1 MKIRKDVNVIITFDD
16 KEYSEE
22 ETAILYQQFFE
33 SLAKLYQQFFESLAK
48 IKGVK
53 IPEYA
58 GKALAKA
65 LRAKEKISKE
75 IRTPKTDNT
84 KEF

>member
-33 SLAKLYQQFFESLAK
+33 SLAK

-58 GKALAKA
+58 GKALTKA
-65 LRAKEKISKE
+65 LRVKEKTSKE
-75 IRTPKTDNT
+75 ARTSKTDNT

>member
-33 SLAKLYQQFFESLAK
+33 CLAK

-53 IPEYA
+53 IPKYA
-58 GKALAKA
+58 GKAFAKA
-65 LRAKEKISKE
+65 LKTKEKTSKE
-75 IRTPKTDNT
+75 TRTSEYLDD
-84 KEF
+84 

>member
-1 MKIRKDVNVIITFDD
+1 MTKRTKEIKVIITFDD

-33 SLAKLYQQFFESLAK
+33 SLAK

-53 IPEYA
+53 IPEYT
-58 GKALAKA
+58 GKALAKV
-65 LRAKEKISKE
+65 LRVKEKTSKE
-75 IRTPKTDNT
+75 IRTSKTDST

>member
-1 MKIRKDVNVIITFDD
+1 MKIRKDVNVIIRFDD

-22 ETAILYQQFFE
+22 ETAI
-33 SLAKLYQQFFESLAK
+33 LYQQFFESLAK

-65 LRAKEKISKE
+65 FRAKGKISKE
-75 IRTPKTDNT
+75 ARISETPDD
-84 KEF
+84 

>member
-1 MKIRKDVNVIITFDD
+1 MSKKQKEIKVIITFGN

-33 SLAKLYQQFFESLAK
+33 SLAK

-58 GKALAKA
+58 EKALAKA
-65 LRAKEKISKE
+65 FRAKEKISKE
-75 IRTPKTDNT
+75 TRTSETPDD
-84 KEF
+84 

>member
-1 MKIRKDVNVIITFDD
+1 MKIRRDVSVLITFDD
-16 KEYSEE
+16 KAYSEE
-22 ETAILYQQFFE
+22 ETAI
-33 SLAKLYQQFFESLAK
+33 LYQQFFESLAK

-53 IPEYA
+53 IPEYT

-65 LRAKEKISKE
+65 LRAKEKTSKE
-75 IRTPKTDNT
+75 TRTSKTDNI

>member
-33 SLAKLYQQFFESLAK
+33 SLAKNQRCKNSGICRKRFCQS
-48 IKGVK
+48 
-53 IPEYA
+53 
-58 GKALAKA
+58 
-65 LRAKEKISKE
+65 
-75 IRTPKTDNT
+75 T
-84 KEF
+84 

>member
-33 SLAKLYQQFFESLAK
+33 SLAK

-65 LRAKEKISKE
+65 LRVKKKTSKE
-75 IRTPKTDNT
+75 ARTSKTDST

>member
-33 SLAKLYQQFFESLAK
+33 CLAK

-53 IPEYA
+53 IPEYF
-58 GKALAKA
+58 
-65 LRAKEKISKE
+65 SKNQRSKNSG
-75 IRTPKTDNT
+75 ICRKGFCQST
-84 KEF
+84 

>member
-1 MKIRKDVNVIITFDD
+1 MPKKQKDIKVIITFDD

-33 SLAKLYQQFFESLAK
+33 SLAK

-58 GKALAKA
+58 GKVLVKA

-75 IRTPKTDNT
+75 TRTSEPPDD
-84 KEF
+84 

>member
-33 SLAKLYQQFFESLAK
+33 SLAK

-65 LRAKEKISKE
+65 LRAKSKTSE
-75 IRTPKTDNT
+75 ETRTSETDNT

>member
-1 MKIRKDVNVIITFDD
+1 MPKKQKDIKVIITFDD

-22 ETAILYQQFFE
+22 ETAI
-33 SLAKLYQQFFESLAK
+33 LYQQFFESLAK

-75 IRTPKTDNT
+75 TQTSESPDD
-84 KEF
+84 

>member
-1 MKIRKDVNVIITFDD
+1 MPKKQKDIKVIITFDD
-16 KEYSEE
+16 KEYTEE
-22 ETAILYQQFFE
+22 ETAI
-33 SLAKLYQQFFESLAK
+33 LYQQFFESLAK

-65 LRAKEKISKE
+65 LRAKSKTSE
-75 IRTPKTDNT
+75 ET
-84 KEF
+84 

>member
-1 MKIRKDVNVIITFDD
+1 MPKKQKEINVIITFDD

-33 SLAKLYQQFFESLAK
+33 CLAK

-58 GKALAKA
+58 GKAFAKA
-65 LRAKEKISKE
+65 FRAKEKTSKE
-75 IRTPKTDNT
+75 TRTSETPDD
-84 KEF
+84 

>member
-1 MKIRKDVNVIITFDD
+1 MPRKSKEIKVIIKFDD

-33 SLAKLYQQFFESLAK
+33 CLAK

-53 IPEYA
+53 IPEYT
-58 GKALAKA
+58 GKAFAKA
-65 LRAKEKISKE
+65 LRGNHKTTKETRNS
-75 IRTPKTDNT
+75 KTDT
-84 KEF
+84 TREF

>member
-1 MKIRKDVNVIITFDD
+1 MPRKQKDIKVIITFDD

-33 SLAKLYQQFFESLAK
+33 SLAK

-53 IPEYA
+53 IPKYA

-65 LRAKEKISKE
+65 LRVKKKTSKE
-75 IRTPKTDNT
+75 ARTSKTDST

>member
-1 MKIRKDVNVIITFDD
+1 MPKKQKDIKVIITFDD

-22 ETAILYQQFFE
+22 ETAI
-33 SLAKLYQQFFESLAK
+33 LYQQFFESLAK

-65 LRAKEKISKE
+65 LRAKSKTSKE
-75 IRTPKTDNT
+75 IRTSKTDST

>member
-33 SLAKLYQQFFESLAK
+33 SLAK

-53 IPEYA
+53 IPEYT

-65 LRAKEKISKE
+65 LRAKEKTSKE
-75 IRTPKTDNT
+75 IRTSKTDNA

>member
-16 KEYSEE
+16 KEYTEE

-33 SLAKLYQQFFESLAK
+33 CSAK

-58 GKALAKA
+58 GKTLAKA
-65 LRAKEKISKE
+65 LRAKEK
-75 IRTPKTDNT
+75 TPKEARTSENPDD
-84 KEF
+84 

>member
-22 ETAILYQQFFE
+22 ETAILYQQFFG
-33 SLAKLYQQFFESLAK
+33 SLAK

-53 IPEYA
+53 IPKYA
-58 GKALAKA
+58 GKALAMA

-75 IRTPKTDNT
+75 TRTSENPNG
-84 KEF
+84 

>member
-33 SLAKLYQQFFESLAK
+33 CLAK

-53 IPEYA
+53 IPEYT
-58 GKALAKA
+58 GKDLKR
-65 LRAKEKISKE
+65 LEPLKVQMIKGFSLFLKILGFILFLSQ
-75 IRTPKTDNT
+75 TV
-84 KEF
+84 

>member
-33 SLAKLYQQFFESLAK
+33 SLAK

-58 GKALAKA
+58 EKAFVKVF
-65 LRAKEKISKE
+65 KV
-75 IRTPKTDNT
+75 N
-84 KEF
+84 

>member
-33 SLAKLYQQFFESLAK
+33 SLAK

-65 LRAKEKISKE
+65 LRVKEKTSKE
-75 IRTPKTDNT
+75 ARTSKTDST

>member
-1 MKIRKDVNVIITFDD
+1 MTKRTKEIKVIITFDD

-22 ETAILYQQFFE
+22 ETAI
-33 SLAKLYQQFFESLAK
+33 LYQQFFESLAK

-65 LRAKEKISKE
+65 LRAKSKTSKE
-75 IRTPKTDNT
+75 IRTSKTDST

>member
-1 MKIRKDVNVIITFDD
+1 MPRKQKDIKVIITFDD

-22 ETAILYQQFFE
+22 ETAI
-33 SLAKLYQQFFESLAK
+33 LYQQFFESLAK

-65 LRAKEKISKE
+65 LRVKEKTSKE
-75 IRTPKTDNT
+75 ARTSKTDNT

>member
-22 ETAILYQQFFE
+22 ETAMLYQQFFE
-33 SLAKLYQQFFESLAK
+33 CLAK

-53 IPEYA
+53 IPEYT
-58 GKALAKA
+58 GKALAKT
-65 LRAKEKISKE
+65 LRAKSKTSE
-75 IRTPKTDNT
+75 ETRTSETDNT

>member
-1 MKIRKDVNVIITFDD
+1 MKIRKDVNVVITFDD

-22 ETAILYQQFFE
+22 ETAI
-33 SLAKLYQQFFESLAK
+33 LYQQFFESLAK

-65 LRAKEKISKE
+65 LKVKEKTSKE
-75 IRTPKTDNT
+75 IRTSKADNT

>member
-33 SLAKLYQQFFESLAK
+33 SLAK

-58 GKALAKA
+58 GKAFAKA
-65 LRAKEKISKE
+65 LGAKEKISKE
-75 IRTPKTDNT
+75 TRTSESP
-84 KEF
+84 

>member
-16 KEYSEE
+16 KEYWEE
-22 ETAILYQQFFE
+22 ETAILYQQFFV
-33 SLAKLYQQFFESLAK
+33 SLAK

-65 LRAKEKISKE
+65 IRAKEKISKE
-75 IRTPKTDNT
+75 IRTSENPDD
-84 KEF
+84 

>member
-1 MKIRKDVNVIITFDD
+1 MVELIISFDD

-33 SLAKLYQQFFESLAK
+33 CLAK

-53 IPEYA
+53 IPKYTE
-58 GKALAKA
+58 KAFTKA
-65 LRAKEKISKE
+65 HRGKEKIPKE
-75 IRTPKTDNT
+75 TQDSP
-84 KEF
+84 ES

>member
-22 ETAILYQQFFE
+22 ETAMLYQQFFE
-33 SLAKLYQQFFESLAK
+33 CLAK

-53 IPEYA
+53 IPEYT

-65 LRAKEKISKE
+65 LRAKSKTSE
-75 IRTPKTDNT
+75 ETRTSETDNT

>member
-33 SLAKLYQQFFESLAK
+33 SLAK

-53 IPEYA
+53 IPEYT

-65 LRAKEKISKE
+65 FRAKEKTSKE
-75 IRTPKTDNT
+75 TRTSKTDNI

>member
-22 ETAILYQQFFE
+22 ETAF
-33 SLAKLYQQFFESLAK
+33 LYQQFFESLAK

>member
-1 MKIRKDVNVIITFDD
+1 MPKKQKDIKVIITFDD
-16 KEYSEE
+16 KEYTEE
-22 ETAILYQQFFE
+22 ETAI
-33 SLAKLYQQFFESLAK
+33 LYQQFFESLAK

-58 GKALAKA
+58 GKVLVKA

-75 IRTPKTDNT
+75 TRTSEPPDD
-84 KEF
+84 

>member
-1 MKIRKDVNVIITFDD
+1 MPKKQKDIKVIITFDD

-33 SLAKLYQQFFESLAK
+33 SLAK

-58 GKALAKA
+58 GKAFVKA
-65 LRAKEKISKE
+65 LRGKEKTSKE
-75 IRTPKTDNT
+75 TRTSETPDD
-84 KEF
+84 